1 MLNHIVIMG
10 RLVRDPELRRTGSG
24 IAVASFRVAVDRDF
38 APKDGGERKAD
49 FIDCVA
55 WRQTG
60 EFISKYFT
68 KGRMIVVDGRLEMRD
83 WTDKD
88 GNKRTSAEIVV
99 SNAYFGDS
107 KRDGG
112 DSYNGNSYGGN
123 TYGGNGGYNNNYSSN
138 NGGYGS
144 NGYGNQGGNSYS
156 PNAGGFG
163 SYAAPAQA
171 PASDFAMLDDDDAQ
185 LPF

>member
-1 MLNHIVIMG
+1 MLNHITIMG
-10 RLVRDPELRRTGSG
+10 RLTRDPELRRTGSG
-24 IAVASFRVAVDRDF
+24 IAVASFRVAVDRDYQ
-38 APKDGGERKAD
+38 PKDGSERKTD

-88 GNKRTSAEIVV
+88 GNKRTSAEINVA
-99 SNAYFGDS
+99 NAYFGDS
-107 KRDGG
+107 KRDGDNG
-112 DSYNGNSYGGN
+112 SAFGGNSYGGN
-123 TYGGNGGYNNNYSSN
+123 AYGSAPAAPSFGGYS
-138 NGGYGS
+138 
-144 NGYGNQGGNSYS
+144 
-156 PNAGGFG
+156 
-163 SYAAPAQA
+163 APAGN